1 MDGALLMLEDEDEPK
16 SIDFSRVKTKLLE
29 YLESVKSIPRFFVSL
44 VEILTSPTKFIKFW
58 KDLFKKIQNLP
69 IYVFYK
75 YLWEK
80 KKPHLFLNLF
90 VNYIFPIILESLPW

>member
-29 YLESVKSIPRFFVSL
+29 
-44 VEILTSPTKFIKFW
+44 
-58 KDLFKKIQNLP
+58 DLFKKIQNLP